1 MKIGQTGATP
11 AINPVGSAASG
22 QAESAS
28 AAKGGKTTAGQ
39 AASSTSSAK
48 VELSHTAKALLD
60 GADGGF
66 DQAKVDRVR
75 QSISD
80 GTYKINPEAIADKLI
95 ANAQELLGR
104 VSPSSG

>member
-1 MKIGQTGATP
+1 MKIGQTGAAP
-11 AINPVGSAASG
+11 AISQVAGNSAGNTEPQGTTGKAGKTGAPAAASNT
-22 QAESAS
+22 STS
-28 AAKGGKTTAGQ
+28 VKL
-39 AASSTSSAK
+39 SSTAQ
-48 VELSHTAKALLD
+48 ALLE

-95 ANAQELLGR
+95 ANAQEVLGKVGQTR
-104 VSPSSG
+104 